1 MRNYIYLFAIMI
13 CTIGCEDV
21 IEVDL
26 DSEPP
31 RLTVD
36 AVIRLD
42 TNQPITTAI
51 INVSESSSFF
61 DQIQPVQVEELR
73 IQNLE
78 YEPINPLDEN
88 FILFNETGSGVYEA
102 TTRTD
107 FFTTGELILTLRYKN
122 ELFLARTTFA
132 PAVPFDSIVQGDAV
146 LFSGEETEIIVSFT
160 DIPNQ
165 TNFYIF
171 DFDYNEYLVSE
182 DTFYPGQQFEF
193 SYFYDN
199 LETGT
204 TLDISILG
212 ATRSFY
218 TYMNQLIVQ
227 SGGNQGPFQT
237 PVGTVRGNLINVTET
252 GDRTKNSNFALGYFA
267 VVEEFKERITIE

>member
-1 MRNYIYLFAIMI
+1 MRNYIYLFAIII

-78 YEPINPLDEN
+78 YEPINALDEN
-88 FILFNETGSGVYEA
+88 FILFNETESGVYEA

-132 PAVPFDSIVQGDAV
+132 PAVPFDRIVQGDAV

-171 DFDYNEYLVSE
+171 DFDFNEYLVSE

>member
-1 MRNYIYLFAIMI
+1 MRKYIYLSAIII

-36 AVIRLD
+36 ALIRLD
-42 TNQPITTAI
+42 TNQPTTTAI
-51 INVSESSSFF
+51 INVAESSSFF

-78 YEPINPLDEN
+78 YEPINALDEN
-88 FILFNETGSGVYEA
+88 FILFNETGPGVYA
-102 TTRTD
+102 ASTQTD
-107 FFTTGELILTLRYKN
+107 FFTTGELILSVKYKN
-122 ELFLARTTFA
+122 ERFLARTRFA
-132 PAVPFDSIVQGDAV
+132 PAVPFDSIMQGDAV

-160 DIPNQ
+160 DIPDQ
-165 TNFYIF
+165 ANFYIF
-171 DFDYNEYLVSE
+171 DFDFNQYLVSE

-199 LETGT
+199 LEIGT
-204 TLDISILG
+204 SLDISILG
-212 ATRSFY
+212 ATASFF
-218 TYMNQLIVQ
+218 TYMNQLIAQ

-237 PVGTVRGNLINVTET
+237 PVGTVRGNFINVTET
-252 GDRTKNSNFALGYFA
+252 DSITRNSNFALGYFA
-267 VVEEFKERITIE
+267 VVEEFKETITIE